1 MWNCPVGCWN
11 ITNHMKSRKLDRRI
25 SGLLFWGKQ
34 VHIEQQCGQP
44 SVNLRKSIYKSEK
57 YVRKYLERHQVG
69 AVAELKISAL

>member
-1 MWNCPVGCWN
+1 MRWYLNFTSMIQVN
-11 ITNHMKSRKLDRRI
+11 EKSNSPAMLR
-25 SGLLFWGKQ
+25 S
-34 VHIEQQCGQP
+34 QCGQP